1 VKRIVPFVMV
11 AAMVAA
17 SLASPNPA
25 SAQSRAV
32 ARPATRAT
40 GHAVARPSYG
50 YPAYRP
56 NYRYG
61 YPYRGYGYGYP
72 YYGYGYGYPYYGTS
86 FAFGVGI
93 GFGIGFG
100 WGYPYYGYGPYGYP
114 FHYGAWGY
122 PYGGP
127 YPYPYGYY
135 DYSGAARLEVKPR
148 EAEVYVDGYLVG
160 TVDNFDGWAQR
171 LNVAPGEH
179 QLVIYLKGHHTFR
192 ENVLFR
198 PGATLRV
205 EHVMQPLGPGDA
217 EEPRPVPDRT
227 AARASVR
234 RDPQDYPPPQDYPRQ
249 PGDPASAPRRGEPDQ
264 PAQSSQYGS
273 LAVRVQPLDA
283 EVIVDGEPWQS
294 PDAGSITLQLSE
306 GVHRVEVR
314 KQGYRTYSAEVRVR
328 RGDSTAVNVSL
339 SRN

>member
-1 VKRIVPFVMV
+1 MKRIVPLVTV
-11 AAMVAA
+11 AAMAAA

-72 YYGYGYGYPYYGTS
+72 YYGYPYYGTS
-86 FAFGVGI
+86 FAFGIGI
-93 GFGIGFG
+93 GIGVGFGWG
-100 WGYPYYGYGPYGYP
+100 WGYPYYGYRAYGYP
-114 FHYGAWGY
+114 FYYGAWGY

-127 YPYPYGYY
+127 YPYPAGYY
-135 DYSGAARLEVKPR
+135 DYSGAARLEVRPR
-148 EAEVYVDGYLVG
+148 EAEVYIDGYLVG

-179 QLVIYLKGHHTFR
+179 QLVIYLKGHRTFR

-205 EHVMQPLGPGDA
+205 EHVMQPLEPGDV
-217 EEPRPVPDRT
+217 EEPRPVPESNGRPRLGAPRPAGLPAAAGLSA
-227 AARASVR
+227 AARR
-234 RDPQDYPPPQDYPRQ
+234 PR
-249 PGDPASAPRRGEPDQ
+249 ARAAPRGAPT
-264 PAQSSQYGS
+264 SQGS
-273 LAVRVQPLDA
+273 RLSTVRWPCA
-283 EVIVDGEPWQS
+283 CNRWMP
-294 PDAGSITLQLSE
+294 
-306 GVHRVEVR
+306 R
-314 KQGYRTYSAEVRVR
+314 
-328 RGDSTAVNVSL
+328 SL
-339 SRN
+339 SMASRGSRRTLAASRCSFPKGCTGSRCGKRDIAPTQPRCGFGGGTRRRSMSV